1 MFEKLL
7 RPRGNLQGKD
17 LIHDVDQEVSSDN
30 DNEGLG
36 NDSESE
42 DTGETV
48 LSEDDDSEEPPFVWK
63 YGLSGLGD
71 LHKARNTQTKEL

>member
-7 RPRGNLQGKD
+7 RPTGKLRGKD
-17 LIHDVDQEVSSDN
+17 LIHDVDQESISDN
-30 DNEGLG
+30 DEGLG

-48 LSEDDDSEEPPFVWK
+48 LNEDDHSEE
-63 YGLSGLGD
+63 
-71 LHKARNTQTKEL
+71 R

>member
-17 LIHDVDQEVSSDN
+17 LIHDVDQESISDN
-30 DNEGLG
+30 GDEGLG

-42 DTGETV
+42 DTCGTV
-48 LSEDDDSEEPPFVWK
+48 LSEDDQSEE
-63 YGLSGLGD
+63 
-71 LHKARNTQTKEL
+71 R

>member
-17 LIHDVDQEVSSDN
+17 LIHDVDQESISDDN
-30 DNEGLG
+30 DEGLG
-36 NDSESE
+36 NYNESE

-48 LSEDDDSEEPPFVWK
+48 LSEDDQSEE
-63 YGLSGLGD
+63 
-71 LHKARNTQTKEL
+71 R